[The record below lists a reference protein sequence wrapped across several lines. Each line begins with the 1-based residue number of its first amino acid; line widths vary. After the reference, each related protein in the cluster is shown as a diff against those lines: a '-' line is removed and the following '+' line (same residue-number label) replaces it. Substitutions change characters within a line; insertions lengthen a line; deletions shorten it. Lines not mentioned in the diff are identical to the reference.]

1 VPGLKPND
9 RHANFKLIAVC
20 FYSLFGMAIIGMCFS
35 VMQGLVKRHLAKL
48 GNIIK
53 VMNAKL
59 VLITARKSS
68 VKARRHEMSMA
79 EREKEREDILNK
91 LKMLQQFEKQ
101 INARKRK
108 LNANAVK

>member
-1 VPGLKPND
+1 VPGLKTND

-53 VMNAKL
+53 IVNSKL
-59 VLITARKSS
+59 ALMTSRKSS
-68 VKARRHEMSMA
+68 VKARRQEISMA
-79 EREKEREDILNK
+79 EKEKEKDDILNK

-108 LNANAVK
+108 LNQRTND